1 VFESYLAPASG
12 IAPPRDLACFDV
24 WQVSLERSLRRRA
37 LAEQHRKAAPKTK
50 GAAAAVSA
58 ALLVSPLLPM
68 ASASAQGRGTATSSL
83 VTPLKRAFEGHVI
96 RRGATGQTVAQI
108 QRVLGVAADGVFG
121 PITAH
126 AVGDFQARNGLPR
139 NGKVDARTWLALLKA
154 APAANAAPAPA
165 AAAPA
170 RGAAP
175 GTCGG
180 VIAAPVHGT
189 KTAGFGDGRHHQG
202 VDLAAPV
209 GTPVKAAAC
218 GTISFAGTQSGYGN
232 MVCVQHSTAFSTCYA
247 HLKDL
252 IVAVGTPVAAGQVI
266 GHIGMTGRT
275 TGAHVHFETRVNGI
289 ARDPAPYLAGKKVIP
304 GTPAAT
310 APATPVDPAAPPT
323 PAASTAPAAA
333 RSSTG
338 AKRTAAKKVT
348 KQTATTTTGGARAAV
363 AVR

>member
-37 LAEQHRKAAPKTK
+37 LAEQHRRAAPKTK

-68 ASASAQGRGTATSSL
+68 ASASAQGGGAARSSL
-83 VTPLKRAFEGHVI
+83 VTPLKRAYDGHVI
-96 RRGATGQTVAQI
+96 RRGAKGVTVAQI
-108 QRVLGVAADGVFG
+108 QRVLGVAADGIFG

-139 NGKVDARTWLALLKA
+139 NGKVDARTWLALLQS
-154 APAANAAPAPA
+154 APAASTAPATRT
-165 AAAPA
+165 APA
-170 RGAAP
+170 TAPAAAP

-180 VIAAPVHGT
+180 VLVSPVRGT

-202 VDLAAPV
+202 VDLAAPI

-218 GTISFAGTQSGYGN
+218 GTVSFAATQSGYGN
-232 MVCVQHSTAFSTCYA
+232 MVCVQHSTTFSTCYA

-252 IVAVGTPVAAGQVI
+252 IVKVGTPVTAGTVI
-266 GHIGMTGRT
+266 GHIGMTGHT
-275 TGAHVHFETRVNGI
+275 TGPHVHFETRVDGV
-289 ARDPAPYLAGKKVIP
+289 ARNPAPYLAGTKVIP
-304 GTPAAT
+304 GTAAPAAPAP
-310 APATPVDPAAPPT
+310 APATPAAP
-323 PAASTAPAAA
+323 
-333 RSSTG
+333 
-338 AKRTAAKKVT
+338 
-348 KQTATTTTGGARAAV
+348 ATTPSGGAQAAV

>member
-12 IAPPRDLACFDV
+12 VATPHRDLACFDV

-68 ASASAQGRGTATSSL
+68 ASASAQGAGAARSSL
-83 VTPLKRAFEGHVI
+83 VTPLKRAFDGHVI
-96 RRGATGQTVAQI
+96 RRGAKGVTVAQI
-108 QRVLGVAADGVFG
+108 QRVLGVAADGIFG

-139 NGKVDARTWLALLKA
+139 NGKVDARAWLALLKS
-154 APAANAAPAPA
+154 APAARTAPTARNAPASAPAPA
-165 AAAPA
+165 AV
-170 RGAAP
+170 P

-180 VIAAPVHGT
+180 VLVAPVHGT

-218 GTISFAGTQSGYGN
+218 GTVSFAATQSGYGN
-232 MVCVQHSTAFSTCYA
+232 MVCVQHSTTFSTCYA

-252 IVAVGTPVAAGQVI
+252 IVAVGTPVAAGTVI

-275 TGAHVHFETRVNGI
+275 TGPHVHFETRVDGV
-289 ARDPAPYLAGKKVIP
+289 ARNPAPYLAGTKLIP
-304 GTPAAT
+304 GTAAAPT
-310 APATPVDPAAPPT
+310 APAPAPATEAPP
-323 PAASTAPAAA
+323 APA
-333 RSSTG
+333 T
-338 AKRTAAKKVT
+338 TAS
-348 KQTATTTTGGARAAV
+348 GGAEATV

>member
-12 IAPPRDLACFDV
+12 VATPHRDLACFDI
-24 WQVSLERSLRRRA
+24 WQVSLERSVRRRA

-68 ASASAQGRGTATSSL
+68 ASASAQGGGAARSSL
-83 VTPLKRAFEGHVI
+83 VTPLKRAFDGHVL
-96 RRGATGQTVAQI
+96 RRGAKGPTVAQI
-108 QRVLGVAADGVFG
+108 QRVLGVAADGIFG

-126 AVGDFQARNGLPR
+126 AVGAFQAANGLPR
-139 NGKVDARTWLALLKA
+139 NGKVDARTWLALLTS
-154 APAANAAPAPA
+154 APAASTAPTARSAPA
-165 AAAPA
+165 ATTAPA
-170 RGAAP
+170 A

-180 VIAAPVHGT
+180 VLVAPVHGT

-202 VDLAAPV
+202 FDLAAPI

-218 GTISFAGTQSGYGN
+218 GTVSFAATQSGYGN
-232 MVCVQHSTAFSTCYA
+232 MVCIQHSTTFSTCYA

-252 IVAVGTPVAAGQVI
+252 IVAVGTPVAAGTVI

-275 TGAHVHFETRVNGI
+275 TGPHVHFETRVDGV
-289 ARDPAPYLAGKKVIP
+289 ARNPAPYLAGTKVIP
-304 GTPAAT
+304 GTAAAPAAPAPAAATQPPAAPAAT
-310 APATPVDPAAPPT
+310 A
-323 PAASTAPAAA
+323 S
-333 RSSTG
+333 
-338 AKRTAAKKVT
+338 
-348 KQTATTTTGGARAAV
+348 GGAHAAV